1 LQEKIY
7 KIPEV
12 AEMLRVKDYTVREW
26 LRTGQIGGFKAG
38 RVWRIRQADVDEF
51 IRKGGAPE

>member
-1 LQEKIY
+1 MQERIY
-7 KIPEV
+7 TVTEI

-26 LRTGQIGGFKAG
+26 LRTGQMGGFKAG

-51 IRKGGAPE
+51 IRKGGAQE